1 VVASGMCS
9 RLKLILPDT
18 IALDLGISNFVQRQ
32 AGRIRSENLQLF
44 FLKRKQNK
52 KLFFKNYETDWASL
66 ITAMSFFLV

>member
-1 VVASGMCS
+1 MCS

-32 AGRIRSENLQLF
+32 AGRIRSENLQLS

-52 KLFFKNYETDWASL
+52 KYFLK
-66 ITAMSFFLV
+66 ITKQIGLVLSQQCRFS